1 MADNQDVE
9 MASPP
14 NPMEPTESLKRPP
27 PDVATTESAHPPQP
41 ILPGDSTMTRAEK
54 YERQGGVRLNG
65 DADDFEALPSKRV
78 KLEDTNSGGDAR
90 DRRNG
95 EAPIKAE

>member
-1 MADNQDVE
+1 MADNQDIK
-9 MASPP
+9 MASTP
-14 NPMEPTESLKRPP
+14 NPMEPMESLKRPS
-27 PDVATTESAHPPQP
+27 PDVATTEAAHPPQP

-54 YERQGGVRLNG
+54 FERQGDVKVNG
-65 DADDFEALPSKRV
+65 HADEFEASPSKRV
-78 KLEDTNSGGDAR
+78 KLENTNSGGDAR